1 MKLKKAK
8 TTESLSNPSINRS
21 KLAKSYEK
29 AMSTL
34 MKPKLRTDEF
44 CKKFMLKDMR
54 AVIKASYHF
63 AYGNRRH
70 YQCNKSKKKDC
81 REFWT
86 GKVW

>member
-1 MKLKKAK
+1 MAK
-8 TTESLSNPSINRS
+8 N
-21 KLAKSYEK
+21 YEK
-29 AMSTL
+29 AMTTL

-63 AYGNRRH
+63 AFGNRRH

-81 REFWT
+81 RDFWT
-86 GKVW
+86 GKVWL